1 MPAAMTTIDPTAA
14 NLPQL
19 RLNTVCPYYT
29 MYPLA
34 FPYRELAD
42 AQPGDVVL
50 DPFCGRGTTLFAA
63 RLRGLDVIGIDLNP
77 VAVAIARAKLAST
90 TVGRVMKLVD
100 KLLAANAETDVP
112 DGRFWT
118 LAFEAQ
124 TLREVAALRA
134 GLLTAG
140 EGHTA
145 ALLRAVFIGAL
156 HGPRNKGEPSYL
168 SNQMPRSYATKPG
181 PAIRFWEK
189 NELLPGR
196 VDTRE
201 LLRRRVTRI
210 LGSAVPP
217 VSGRVILGDART
229 ALRGTQRRYARIITS
244 PPYLGMR
251 TYLPDQWLRHW
262 GIGGASDP
270 TYALPGQISSQRPE
284 VFASELGDV
293 WTAVGRRCEAGA
305 RMTIRF
311 GALPSVPVE
320 PSDVIAESL
329 WKAKAAWRILEERPA
344 GIARDGRRQADQF
357 GRDGSEPVA
366 EIDVVAVLD
375 R

>member
-1 MPAAMTTIDPTAA
+1 MTTIDPTVTS
-14 NLPQL
+14 LPQL
-19 RLNTVCPYYT
+19 RLNAVCPYYT

-34 FPYRELAD
+34 FPYGELAD
-42 AQPGDVVL
+42 AQPKDIIL

-63 RLRGLDVIGIDLNP
+63 RLRGLDVVGIDLNP
-77 VAVAIARAKLAST
+77 VAVAIAQAKLAST

-100 KLLAANAETDVP
+100 ELLVANTDTDVP
-112 DGRFWT
+112 EGRFWT

-168 SNQMPRSYATKPG
+168 SNQMPRSYATKPR

-189 NELLPGR
+189 NELLPKR
-196 VDTRE
+196 VNIRE

-210 LGSAVPP
+210 LESVIPP

-229 ALRGTQRRYARIITS
+229 ALRGTQRRYARVITS

-262 GIGGASDP
+262 SIGGPADP

-284 VFASELGDV
+284 SFASELAEV
-293 WTAVGRRCEAGA
+293 WTAVGQRCEVGA

-329 WKAKAAWRILEERPA
+329 RKAKGAWRILDERPA
-344 GIARDGRRQADQF
+344 GMARDGRRQADQF
-357 GRDGSEPVA
+357 GRESSEPITEVD
-366 EIDVVAVLD
+366 IVAVLD